1 MPLFDVAIVQHPTP
15 KELEEGTGEEK
26 LIYGPK
32 TVVAKDANTAAIA
45 AIMAE
50 DAPKKLDLIRSQV
63 LIRPFVSA
71 A

>member
-1 MPLFDVAIVQHPTP
+1 MPLFDVAIVKHPTP
-15 KELEEGTGEEK
+15 KEIEDGTGEEK

-32 TVVAKDANTAAIA
+32 TVVAKDANTAALA
-45 AIMAE
+45 AIMSE
-50 DAPKKLDLIRSQV
+50 GAPKNLDLTRSQV